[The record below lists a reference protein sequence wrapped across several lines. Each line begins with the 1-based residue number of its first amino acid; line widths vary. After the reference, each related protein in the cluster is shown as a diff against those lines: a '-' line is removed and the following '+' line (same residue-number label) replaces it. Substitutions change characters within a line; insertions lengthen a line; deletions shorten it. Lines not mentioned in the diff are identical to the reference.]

1 VERAKFL
8 KHPGRSCAESGYG
21 FECPHLVGELGYH
34 IALVRLLSLCSFG
47 RNHKTEVQCRSLLSV
62 NEIQRTY
69 CDDASLPA
77 LNVALLS
84 LLEAVYLN
92 TQKAVIGIGVNP
104 KV

>member
-1 VERAKFL
+1 MERAKFL

-69 CDDASLPA
+69 CDDDSLPA
-77 LNVALLS
+77 LNVRSNYIYLLNGFIWR
-84 LLEAVYLN
+84 VCN
-92 TQKAVIGIGVNP
+92 ICQR
-104 KV
+104 